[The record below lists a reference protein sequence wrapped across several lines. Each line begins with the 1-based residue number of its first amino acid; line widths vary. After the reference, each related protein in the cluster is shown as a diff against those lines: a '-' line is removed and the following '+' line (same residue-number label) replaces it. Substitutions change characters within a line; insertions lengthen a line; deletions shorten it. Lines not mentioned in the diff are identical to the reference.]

1 MSEFLSLRNSNR
13 PKTQAEVDAY
23 VADEPNRKIYGGAG
37 SMSEHLKRAASQ
49 KYSPKDA
56 RARLAGDRG
65 PVEPE
70 SLSPEDEARILAE
83 VDKRVKSDEFK
94 EYFREKVLANV
105 PLEDAW
111 RYSGMEGECPFF
123 VGVERDGDPIGAP
136 RDQITAAWRAMAQSE
151 IFAPYAYTPGD
162 TASARYKV
170 AAQVY
175 ERLYNFMNLNLV
187 NMTLVQSWAFC
198 LGRLNALGV
207 LPAPIPTDAQLLA
220 ADAAKPAD
228 DGRPVVLHDA
238 GPNQGKA
245 VTFTFKDGRVVRYSQ
260 AMLDSLS
267 PESYAKVL
275 GLQHVD
281 PRATRLPRNF
291 EAAENG
297 VAQTP
302 TGKWQNPPAD
312 DGNPVAFHDDGKTV
326 VVYQGKRYSKKML
339 NAVTSDEYLQI
350 FRLSRNPRAMQPVK
364 GL

>member
-1 MSEFLSLRNSNR
+1 VSEFLSLRSSNR
-13 PKTQAEVDAY
+13 PRTQEDVERY
-23 VADEPNRKIYGGAG
+23 VADEPDRKTYGGAG
-37 SMSEHLKRAASQ
+37 SMGEHMRRAASQ
-49 KYSPKDA
+49 KYRPESA
-56 RARLAGDRG
+56 RARLAGDRK

-123 VGVERDGDPIGAP
+123 VGVERDGDPTGAP

-162 TASARYKV
+162 TASGRYKV
-170 AAQVY
+170 AALVY

-220 ADAAKPAD
+220 ADAAKPAS
-228 DGRPVVLHDA
+228 DGRRVVLHDA
-238 GPNQGKA
+238 GPNEGKP
-245 VTFTFKDGRVVRYSQ
+245 VTYTFKDGRVVRYSQ
-260 AMLDSLS
+260 AMLDALT
-267 PESYAKVL
+267 PESYAKVM
-275 GLQHVD
+275 GLERINPQ
-281 PRATRLPRNF
+281 ATRTPRNF
-291 EAAENG
+291 EPAGNG

-302 TGKWQNPPAD
+302 TGAWKNPPAD
-312 DGNPVAFHDDGKTV
+312 DGNPVAFHDDGKTPV
-326 VVYQGKRYSKKML
+326 TYQGKRYSKKML

-350 FRLSRNPRAMQPVK
+350 FKLSRAPMTMAPVK